1 MGQVAIRA
9 GDGRLTGSRGL
20 TDQQR
25 LILQS
30 FASSGDMAATAKET
44 GVAYQNVTA
53 TLRLAHVQA
62 ALLGECRNVM
72 ARAAPE
78 IIKILTGIARNPEN
92 PIRVRLDAGKTV
104 LDRVGLSPVRAG
116 ELGQGDKR
124 DLSDLSPADLSAFIR
139 QGQDTLARAEAVTV
153 DCAPAPDLDTSQAI
167 DT

>member
-1 MGQVAIRA
+1 MGQVTIRA

-20 TDQQR
+20 TEQQR
-25 LILQS
+25 LILEEFS
-30 FASSGDMAATAKET
+30 IDGTLAGTAEKT
-44 GVAYQNVTA
+44 GIDYKVVSA

-124 DLSDLSPADLSAFIR
+124 DLSDLSPSELSTFIQ
-139 QGQDTLARAEAVTV
+139 QGQTALAQAEAVTV
-153 DCAPAPDLDTSQAI
+153 DCAPATDLDTS
-167 DT
+167 